1 LVEVVV
7 PLGSTLLG
15 GATVFAV
22 SRHLK
27 RQELYVEAAQKIN
40 DYLDEA
46 TEALK
51 QMDGSEFDEEQTELA
66 RIAVSSAV
74 FHSRRL
80 ESAEVTERLRL
91 AEFILW
97 HMIDF
102 KDRGARFWANRAL
115 ENALHA
121 VVQFML
127 LPRLWPPL
135 RTRSLP
141 PSQLPSTVNEYAD
154 LVEPKGEKERPNWAA
169 LRDWHL
175 QRRRELREQQRRS

>member
-1 LVEVVV
+1 MEVAV
-7 PLGSTLLG
+7 PLASTLVG

-27 RQELYVEAAQKIN
+27 RQDLYVEAAQKIN

-46 TEALK
+46 GKALRK
-51 QMDGSEFDEEQTELA
+51 MDGAEFDEEQSELA

-80 ESAEVTERLRL
+80 ESTEATERLRV
-91 AEFILW
+91 AEFVLW

-102 KDRGARFWANRAL
+102 EDRRARIWANQAL
-115 ENALHA
+115 ENALSA

-127 LPRLWPPL
+127 LPRPWPSV

-141 PSQLPSTVNEYAD
+141 PSQFPSTVNEYAD
-154 LVEPKGEKERPNWAA
+154 LVEPTGDREKPNWGA

-175 QRRRELREQQRRS
+175 QRRQELREQQRHS